1 MKDRIL
7 EELRKAYP
15 GFVSGARLAQ
25 SLDISRVAVW
35 KHIETLKQA
44 GYDITAVKGKGY
56 CLHNGGQAIIPSLLE
71 KHLHNSPW
79 GSPLYFA
86 TQTESTNRWARQ
98 LLDSEPLIPDGA
110 LVLAATQT
118 GGRGRMGRKWSSPQ
132 GGLYFSLILR
142 PNLDLQRASLLSLV
156 LAVSCARSLQNYIN
170 YPCRVKWPNDV
181 MIDGLKAGGILLE
194 ASGEMD
200 RLAYV
205 VAGIGLNVNQTLL
218 DLPVEVR
225 GLATSLIAVTGQ
237 NCDLNLLAAHLLKD
251 LQQDYYSFLQEG
263 FAPFLEAYK
272 QFCIHLQQPISVN
285 NGKDQIIGINKDI
298 DENGN
303 LLIEA
308 DGKLL
313 SISTGDVQLI
323 DFQGEQ

>member
-1 MKDRIL
+1 M
-7 EELRKAYP
+7 
-15 GFVSGARLAQ
+15 GAP
-25 SLDISRVAVW
+25 I
-35 KHIETLKQA
+35 A
-44 GYDITAVKGKGY
+44 G
-56 CLHNGGQAIIPSLLE
+56 
-71 KHLHNSPW
+71 
-79 GSPLYFA
+79 
-86 TQTESTNRWARQ
+86 
-98 LLDSEPLIPDGA
+98 SEPLIPDGD

-308 DGKLL
+308 DGKLW

-323 DFQGEQ
+323 DFQGNNNVLKAQELKGFKSFATIPRSCWQPGINIIVGPNGCGKEQCDRCHSLGHGRSQCSYY